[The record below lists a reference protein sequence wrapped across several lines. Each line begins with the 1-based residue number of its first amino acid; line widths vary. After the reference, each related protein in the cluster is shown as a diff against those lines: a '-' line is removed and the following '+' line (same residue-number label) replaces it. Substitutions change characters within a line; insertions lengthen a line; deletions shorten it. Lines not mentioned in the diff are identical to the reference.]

1 MLINE
6 LKEILNLDDKEFNM
20 IVEKFKLENMKEI
33 DDTLANEIINRLK
46 IKEKYKNNSSLKG
59 VKIFGL
65 FNKYDYEIN
74 FDDKINIFVAENGHG
89 KTTIMKLLV
98 AALNRDTKT
107 LNQLPYKK
115 IELIFDNNKKAVL
128 KKNINFKTRKNINFS
143 QLDKLIDIELMLSKK
158 NLPKILKEVYFN
170 NDEIL
175 YREEIRRHVALLKTK
190 EDFNTKEI
198 KEAQKFLNHVE
209 DSYIE
214 NYSTIIENLREEIKY
229 LPTFRRVEA
238 EIREI
243 YDEEFDEVKL
253 NDSNLKFGLK
263 DVELRINKLTNQLT
277 KEAFEI
283 HSKINGEILG
293 DLLSDTP
300 LTITDQQRAEITKG
314 KMQIIIGRIGKE
326 NIKEYDKL
334 NNFLSNIEY
343 YDYSN
348 NKDFLQYYIY
358 KLMKIYDSQRDIDD
372 KIKEFRD
379 VCNKYLINKE
389 LIYDEISPELTIL
402 DKEDGSP
409 ITFSELSSGE
419 KQILSIFSELYLED
433 TQPMIYIIDE
443 PELSLSIK
451 WQKNILEDI
460 YNSGK
465 VSLLISTTHSPFIF
479 KNTFQVFAKDL
490 NKFKKR
496 TYYTKKEDI

>member
-1 MLINE
+1 MLIIE
-6 LKEILNLDDKEFNM
+6 LKEVLNLDEDEFKM
-20 IVEKFKLENMKEI
+20 LVEKFKLENMYEI
-33 DDTLANEIINRLK
+33 DDNLAKEIINRISLK
-46 IKEKYKNNSSLKG
+46 KLYQNKSSLKG
-59 VKIFGL
+59 FKIFGL
-65 FNKYDYEIN
+65 FDKYDYEID
-74 FDDKINIFVAENGHG
+74 FEEKINIFVAENGHG
-89 KTTIMKLLV
+89 KTTIIKLLV
-98 AALNRDTKT
+98 AALKRDTKT

-115 IELIFDNNKKAVL
+115 IEIIFNNGQKATL
-128 KKNINFKTRKNINFS
+128 KKNNNPNKPINFS
-143 QLDKLIDIELMLSKK
+143 NLDKLIDIELMLKKK
-158 NLPKILKEVYFN
+158 NLPKVLENIYFSN
-170 NDEIL
+170 NDIMF
-175 YREEIRRHVALLKTK
+175 REDIRRNINYLRENEAYSIK
-190 EDFNTKEI
+190 EL
-198 KEAQKFLNHVE
+198 KEAQKFLNHLE

-214 NYSTIIENLREEIKY
+214 NYSKINENLYEEIKY
-229 LPTFRRVEA
+229 LPTFRRIEA

-243 YDEEFDEVKL
+243 YDEELDEVKL
-253 NDSNLKFGLK
+253 NDSDLKFGLK
-263 DVELRINKLTNQLT
+263 DVESRINKLTNKLT

-300 LTITDQQRAEITKG
+300 LTVTNQQRAEITLE

-334 NNFLSNIEY
+334 NKFLSNLEKA
-343 YDYSN
+343 DYSN
-348 NKDFLQYYIY
+348 NRDFLHYYIY
-358 KLMKIYDSQRDIDD
+358 KLMKIYDSQREIDD

-389 LIYDEISPELTIL
+389 LVYDEISPKIRIL
-402 DKEDGSP
+402 DKEDKSP

-433 TQPMIYIIDE
+433 TEPMIYIIDE

-451 WQKNILEDI
+451 WQKTILEDI

-479 KNTFQVFAKDL
+479 KNKFQVFTKDL
-490 NKFKKR
+490 NIFKKR
-496 TYYTKKEDI
+496 VQYFRKEEK